1 MTTFRGMKSSIIG
14 QQSSILRLCV
24 EEEKKR
30 AQSTIWG
37 QGGMDLIHKKEIT
50 NGKFYR
56 SETICSGKLFSIPKA
71 LCNFISIYLSR
82 MV

>member
-1 MTTFRGMKSSIIG
+1 MTIFRGMKSSVIG
-14 QQSSILRLCV
+14 QQSSILHLCV
-24 EEEKKR
+24 EEEKR
-30 AQSTIWG
+30 AQKYNLG
-37 QGGMDLIHKKEIT
+37 AGGTHLIHKKEIT
-50 NGKFYR
+50 NGKYHR